1 MLLSS
6 LSSLPKLIHSPQL
19 RKNFTLTISVLMLIL
34 VTLGVQ
40 VRWIPKYHD
49 IDIDSGVY
57 SYAGT
62 RILKG
67 ELPYRD
73 FWDHKP
79 PGVHY
84 LNALAFRLL
93 GITPWA
99 LWWLGLV
106 WITTIVVVLFLVLY
120 KLVGWSPAL
129 IATIFFLLT
138 LHHPLVYK
146 GGNYPETYAL
156 LPQLLII
163 LCTLFFF
170 TSRNN
175 RWIFFI
181 GIFSALAFL
190 LKQTT
195 IAIGIASICVILYK
209 DLQARS
215 FFASFQRVLLFIT
228 GGLIPILIVI
238 RHWWAQ
244 GALTELWEA
253 VIEYNLLYSKGG
265 FTIRSI
271 YASIRE
277 LAIPQ
282 PFATLFALSIV
293 STIVFFV
300 KNNPRLANRI
310 TDATDLR
317 EEAII
322 SNSDDD
328 RDWRKCLFTTVVV
341 AIPLEVLMISFSG
354 RTFGHYFIT
363 PLPVLVFAIAY
374 LLHSVGMDLRRW
386 SLNEYRMIT
395 IVSLIAVLIIPWF
408 LEIYGRAL
416 PSKNQ
421 LLEVGSIFSMDNY
434 LTDEVNDYIK
444 EISNPDQS
452 ILVWGNSAQIYF
464 YSDRRASSRYFYNYP
479 LLTPGY
485 DNQKRFEEFM
495 TDLQSDPP
503 ALVAMQRYS
512 EFVYTYDRDDKQVC
526 PDCPSEIRAGVL
538 KFRDYVKRNYS
549 NAQEL
554 RDWVVYIPLD

>member
-1 MLLSS
+1 
-6 LSSLPKLIHSPQL
+6 
-19 RKNFTLTISVLMLIL
+19 
-34 VTLGVQ
+34 
-40 VRWIPKYHD
+40 
-49 IDIDSGVY
+49 
-57 SYAGT
+57 
-62 RILKG
+62 
-67 ELPYRD
+67 
-73 FWDHKP
+73 
-79 PGVHY
+79 
-84 LNALAFRLL
+84 
-93 GITPWA
+93 
-99 LWWLGLV
+99 
-106 WITTIVVVLFLVLY
+106 
-120 KLVGWSPAL
+120 
-129 IATIFFLLT
+129 
-138 LHHPLVYK
+138 
-146 GGNYPETYAL
+146 
-156 LPQLLII
+156 
-163 LCTLFFF
+163 
-170 TSRNN
+170 
-175 RWIFFI
+175 
-181 GIFSALAFL
+181 
-190 LKQTT
+190 
-195 IAIGIASICVILYK
+195 
-209 DLQARS
+209 
-215 FFASFQRVLLFIT
+215 
-228 GGLIPILIVI
+228 
-238 RHWWAQ
+238 
-244 GALTELWEA
+244 
-253 VIEYNLLYSKGG
+253 
-265 FTIRSI
+265 
-271 YASIRE
+271 
-277 LAIPQ
+277 
-282 PFATLFALSIV
+282 V

-444 EISNPDQS
+444 EISKPDQS

-503 ALVAMQRYS
+503 ALVAVQRYS
-512 EFVYTYDRDDKQVC
+512 EFVYTYDRDDNQVC
-526 PDCPSEIRAGVL
+526 PDCLSEIRAGL
-538 KFRDYVKRNYS
+538 LNFRDYVKRNYP
-549 NAQEL
+549 NVQEL
-554 RDWVVYIPLD
+554 RDWVVYKPLE